1 MLVFI
6 RCRYH
11 DEPDRCGPCSW
22 GTYSV
27 KKQPTRLPVD
37 LFNFNSFIQQ
47 LSMSP
52 AVDQALCWV
61 PGVLGEQDQPESWA
75 SRDLQPVGQTS
86 DT

>member
-1 MLVFI
+1 
-6 RCRYH
+6 
-11 DEPDRCGPCSW
+11 
-22 GTYSV
+22 
-27 KKQPTRLPVD
+27 
-37 LFNFNSFIQQ
+37 
-47 LSMSP
+47 MSP